1 MYYLPAIPNASGA
14 YPGPRSNPEPDA
26 WQLTDEQA
34 QMVVA
39 YNGFVVVDVSF
50 DGSVVVSPDTAA
62 WEAWQA
68 EQATKEPSTPST
80 LDDPPSPPPTVD
92 EQVAELEAENKL
104 LRAQMSA
111 QSDQLDFYEDCI
123 AEMAAVVYA

>member
-1 MYYLPAIPNASGA
+1 MHYLPKYPNASGA

-26 WQLTDEQA
+26 WPLTDEQA
-34 QMVVA
+34 QMVVD
-39 YNGFVVVDVSF
+39 YGGFVVLSRGD

-68 EQATKEPSTPST
+68 EQATKEPSTPPT
-80 LDDPPSPPPTVD
+80 LDDK
-92 EQVAELEAENKL
+92 VAELEEENKL
-104 LRAQMSA
+104 LHAQMSA
-111 QSDQLDFYEDCI
+111 QSNQLDFYEDCI

>member
-1 MYYLPAIPNASGA
+1 MYYLPATPNASGA

-26 WQLTDEQA
+26 WLLTDEQA
-34 QMVVA
+34 QMVVD
-39 YNGFVVVDVSF
+39 YGGFVVVSQGD
-50 DGSVVVSPDTAA
+50 DGAVTVTPDTDA
-62 WEAWQA
+62 WEAWKA
-68 EQATKEPSTPST
+68 EQAAKE
-80 LDDPPSPPPTVD
+80 PSPPPTVD
-92 EQVAELEAENKL
+92 EQIAALEAENKL

>member
-1 MYYLPAIPNASGA
+1 MYYLPSTPNPSGA
-14 YPGPRSNPEPDA
+14 YPAPRSNPEPGA

-34 QMVVA
+34 QVVVD
-39 YNGFVVVDVSF
+39 YNGFVAVSLGE
-50 DGSVVVSPDTAA
+50 DGAATVEPDTDA
-62 WEAWQA
+62 WEDWRA
-68 EQATKEPSTPST
+68 EQAAKEPSTPPT
-80 LDDPPSPPPTVD
+80 LDDK
-92 EQVAELEAENKL
+92 VAALEAENKL

>member
-1 MYYLPAIPNASGA
+1 MYYLPATPNASGA

-26 WQLTDEQA
+26 LQLTDEQA
-34 QMVVA
+34 QTVVD
-39 YNGFVVVDVSF
+39 YGGFVMVSRGD
-50 DGSVVVSPDTAA
+50 DGAVTVTPDNDA
-62 WEAWQA
+62 WEAWKA
-68 EQATKEPSTPST
+68 EQAAKEPSTPPT
-80 LDDPPSPPPTVD
+80 LGDK
-92 EQVAELEAENKL
+92 VAALEAENKL